1 MMNQTSGARLS
12 PIVILQIHESL
23 SSVFVFIFSGCDSN
37 QYLPRKEQRER
48 EKEKKKLGKVGST
61 AQRELPAAV
70 LCVRSNHLISS
81 FAMHHYSFQKRKHR
95 LIKGQI
101 SGRKIFIRGL
111 NARKIV

>member
-48 EKEKKKLGKVGST
+48 ERKKKKAGKSRINCPTGI
-61 AQRELPAAV
+61 ACC
-70 LCVRSNHLISS
+70 CVVCEI
-81 FAMHHYSFQKRKHR
+81 
-95 LIKGQI
+95 
-101 SGRKIFIRGL
+101 
-111 NARKIV
+111 

>member
-48 EKEKKKLGKVGST
+48 ERKEKKSWEKSD
-61 AQRELPAAV
+61 QLPNGNCLL
-70 LCVRSNHLISS
+70 LCCV
-81 FAMHHYSFQKRKHR
+81 
-95 LIKGQI
+95 
-101 SGRKIFIRGL
+101 
-111 NARKIV
+111 